1 VLNAITSLFPLWA
14 LAGAVLAYG
23 YPEGLAAL
31 KPAIVPLLGL
41 VMFGMGM
48 TLTAHSFLVVMRRPF
63 TVLLGVALQFLLM
76 PLAGWLLVMLF
87 QLPVQLAVGVILV
100 GCSPGGTASNVICYL
115 ARGDVALSITLTAVS
130 TLLAVIATPLLTLFY
145 AGQTVPVPV
154 LDMLLTILKII
165 ILPVGCGV
173 LLNHF
178 LHERLAPLQ
187 KVFPAISVAA
197 IVLII
202 AIIVALNQPRLGQL
216 GVGVV
221 CAVLLHNGIGLLGG
235 YWLPLLMGR
244 DRREC
249 RTLAIETGMQNSGL
263 AVALAV
269 KYFSASAALPG
280 ALFSIWHN
288 LTGSLVASYWSRRPL
303 ESVSQRS
310 LSRRCNKTM

>member
-1 VLNAITSLFPLWA
+1 VLSGITALFPLWA
-14 LAGAVLAYG
+14 LAGTLLAYL
-23 YPEGLAAL
+23 YPGIFAVL
-31 KPAIVPLLGL
+31 KPAIIPLLGL
-41 VMFGMGM
+41 VMFGMGI
-48 TLTAHSFLVVMRRPF
+48 TLTGRSFLVVLRRPF

-76 PLAGWLLVMLF
+76 PLAGWLLATVF
-87 QLPVQLAVGVILV
+87 QLPAQLAVGMILV

-130 TLLAVIATPLLTLFY
+130 TLLAVLATPLLTLLY

-154 LDMLLTILKII
+154 LDMLLSILKII
-165 ILPVGCGV
+165 IVPVGCGV

-178 LHERLAPLQ
+178 LQQRLAPLQ
-187 KVFPAISVAA
+187 KLFPVISVIA

-202 AIIVALNQPRLGQL
+202 AIIVALNQAQLGRL
-216 GVGVV
+216 GVGMI
-221 CAVLLHNGIGLLGG
+221 CAVMLHNGVGLLGG
-235 YWLPLLMGR
+235 YWVPFLLGR
-244 DRREC
+244 ERREC

-288 LTGSLVASYWSRRPL
+288 LTGSLVAGRWSRQ
-303 ESVSQRS
+303 SSQVAPVRDP
-310 LSRRCNKTM
+310 

>member
-1 VLNAITSLFPLWA
+1 MLKV
-14 LAGAVLAYG
+14 
-23 YPEGLAAL
+23 
-31 KPAIVPLLGL
+31 KPAIIPLLGL
-41 VMFGMGM
+41 VMFGMGI
-48 TLTAHSFLVVMRRPF
+48 TLTADSFLAVMRRPF
-63 TVLLGVALQFLLM
+63 TVFLGVALQFLLM
-76 PLAGWLLVMLF
+76 PLAGWLLATLF

-130 TLLAVIATPLLTLFY
+130 TMLAVLATPLLTLFY

-154 LDMLLTILKII
+154 LDMLLSILKII
-165 ILPVGCGV
+165 ILPVAGGV
-173 LLNHF
+173 LLNHV
-178 LHERLAPLQ
+178 LQQRLSPL
-187 KVFPAISVAA
+187 KKLFPVISVAA

-202 AIIVALNQPRLGQL
+202 AIIVGLNQPQL
-216 GVGVV
+216 GRIGIGMV
-221 CAVLLHNGIGLLGG
+221 CAVLLHNGVGLLGG

-244 DRREC
+244 DQREC

-288 LTGSLVASYWSRRPL
+288 LTGSLVAGYWSRRPTQMV
-303 ESVSQRS
+303 SVRDP
-310 LSRRCNKTM
+310 